1 MASYLDPVTTL
12 SGVEDPFAARM
23 RRDFLESAF
32 DLAATPTPIAQQQIA
47 GFDPLEQQ
55 ARQLAGGLGQFQP
68 FIQQAAGFYGPQGA
82 RDFYNP
88 YEDAVVQQTISDLSE
103 RSGIQ
108 GIADRASAVQ
118 AGAFGGSR
126 GRLMESERQRA
137 LGRGLAEA
145 IGGIRS
151 RGFEG
156 ARAAAQGA
164 ASGLAGLA
172 QTGQAGLINQI
183 GTLGQLGGLGRGLQQ
198 AGFDATFDAA
208 QRAALEPR
216 QRLQTLQ
223 GMLSLLPRT
232 RASTVFRAAAGTDP
246 TAQALGFL
254 RGGGLQ
260 GLLGMEKGGFVG
272 AGGKEY
278 PNKGLAA
285 LSKSAPEVVER
296 MGYERGGEVFPAEE
310 ALNFIEGTGPMGVP
324 YPSGMPAQVFEEGDP
339 EINEALN
346 RMAAAVKPTGEAP
359 KVEVEEAP
367 KVIATELAEVEEK
380 IKEPR
385 GKEGIFLK
393 DVEEQRESLEEA
405 IMTFV
410 EQTNIEAKEPAN
422 VKKEIESFINKADDF
437 FKKNVQNSA
446 DKLDLDINID
456 QVTLLTDKF
465 DRKLEAAFPAISDI
479 MESDT
484 LGTTDQEPLMMQ
496 EGGEVA
502 PTYSLLKNL
511 SSGELEYL
519 NSLSEKELKSTLNL
533 PDYVNL
539 GNIKNIINDV
549 RQEKAAD
556 NPDYRE
562 VGLTIFSGQDKYK
575 PKESLTV
582 VEPSAEFLT
591 EFGKTIASST
601 SPYEQTFKYLSDEQI
616 KNIGGGGENAYNAAK
631 ADHQGLIK
639 QFGTNPNN
647 WPEQVKNKIEAL
659 EKDMTALA
667 GIPEGREEQ
676 RITGIDKSIE
686 ELIAEQNN
694 PYTSDER
701 KAEIQKQIAEL
712 EKSKAKTEEGVIDPP
727 SPPFLPSESGKLTL
741 EEQLMPYYERLK
753 EYEDKMINAGL
764 MSGKSKEGGLAGAF
778 DVIGQARA
786 KAVPVGMSPDAA
798 LIQALSRGT
807 GSSSSDLRT
816 SLSIQN
822 MAEQRLEQQ
831 GITPGTPGYYELL
844 QMEMQRI
851 LELSKGATPVTTT
864 TTTADAS
871 TTKEKDIKSL
881 VTDAGQKFLDDAKKK
896 LKDKALESIGL
907 S

>member
-12 SGVEDPFAARM
+12 SGVEDPFAAKM
-23 RRDFLESAF
+23 RKDFLESAF

-68 FIQQAAGFYGPQGA
+68 FIQQAAGFFGPQGA

-137 LGRGLAEA
+137 LGRGLGEA
-145 IGGIRS
+145 ISGIRS

-172 QTGQAGLINQI
+172 QTGQSGLMNQI
-183 GTLGQLGGLGRGLQQ
+183 ATLGQLGGLGRGLQQ
-198 AGFDATFDAA
+198 AGFDSTFDAA

-223 GMLSLLPRT
+223 GMLGLLPRT

-346 RMAAAVKPTGEAP
+346 RMAAAVRPTGEAP

-367 KVIATELAEVEEK
+367 EVIATELAEVEEK

-393 DVEEQRESLEEA
+393 DVEEQRESLENA
-405 IMTFV
+405 IVTFV
-410 EQTNIEAKEPAN
+410 EQKNIQEEPPLE
-422 VKKEIESFINKADDF
+422 VKKEIESFIDKANTL
-437 FKKNVQNSA
+437 FKKTVQNSA
-446 DKLDLDINID
+446 DKLDVDINID

-465 DRKLEAAFPAISDI
+465 DRKLETTFPVISDI
-479 MESDT
+479 MESDDS
-484 LGTTDQEPLMMQ
+484 GTTDQEPLMM
-496 EGGEVA
+496 EHGGIV
-502 PTYSLLKNL
+502 
-511 SSGELEYL
+511 
-519 NSLSEKELKSTLNL
+519 
-533 PDYVNL
+533 
-539 GNIKNIINDV
+539 
-549 RQEKAAD
+549 
-556 NPDYRE
+556 
-562 VGLTIFSGQDKYK
+562 
-575 PKESLTV
+575 
-582 VEPSAEFLT
+582 
-591 EFGKTIASST
+591 
-601 SPYEQTFKYLSDEQI
+601 
-616 KNIGGGGENAYNAAK
+616 NAA
-631 ADHQGLIK
+631 A
-639 QFGTNPNN
+639 
-647 WPEQVKNKIEAL
+647 
-659 EKDMTALA
+659 
-667 GIPEGREEQ
+667 
-676 RITGIDKSIE
+676 
-686 ELIAEQNN
+686 
-694 PYTSDER
+694 
-701 KAEIQKQIAEL
+701 IAEL
-712 EKSKAKTEEGVIDPP
+712 EKQLAEVQEKQKQETNKRRADRYNAQITNLKTQIAELKHPPVGGKQERPGLPDKSENEMQKDADVAAAAGAFDEFGPSALSEEEYKKQLEEAEKALKDGAITKESYDALVANDPSKKKKEEEIDPT
-727 SPPFLPSESGKLTL
+727 FNLPGLTAEEKLL
-741 EEQLMPYYERLK
+741 PYYERLK

-798 LIQALSRGT
+798 LIQALSRGI
-807 GSSSSDLRT
+807 GPERVIDT
-816 SLSIQN
+816 SLSASDQARIRVLATQN
-822 MAEQRLEQQ
+822 IDRAIEEGVIPTPATGFTPEMRDGLIRKEMERIIEENRAVFTQTAAVDTS
-831 GITPGTPGYYELL
+831 GDKSSITDTLG
-844 QMEMQRI
+844 
-851 LELSKGATPVTTT
+851 K
-864 TTTADAS
+864 
-871 TTKEKDIKSL
+871 L
-881 VTDAGQKFLDDAKKK
+881 VTDAGKNALRDA
-896 LKDKALESIGL
+896 LNLT
-907 S
+907 